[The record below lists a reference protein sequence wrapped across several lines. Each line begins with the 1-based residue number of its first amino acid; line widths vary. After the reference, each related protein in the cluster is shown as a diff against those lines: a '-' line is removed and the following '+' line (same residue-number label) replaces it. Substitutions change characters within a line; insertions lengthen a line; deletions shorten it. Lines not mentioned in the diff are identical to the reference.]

1 MGAVSDPRDPRDQND
16 RDLDLD
22 DEQTRRYSPPVE
34 PATSVTL
41 GPDETMSAGQVGLPD
56 LRLGL
61 GRLSRGLIA
70 YGVIGLVFAALSL
83 GVLVYVNNRFDTA
96 GKRVETT
103 MGTLATTIDQ
113 TATVLHDASTTAES
127 FTATLG
133 RTEDGVR
140 SAAATI
146 VGVRTNLQK
155 LESVLRTV
163 NVLGISALGPAAD
176 AVGDIA
182 TQIEGLDTR
191 LTAIADSLVTSGDS
205 LAANGTSLGQL
216 GDSTAAVAERLR
228 SGVVQDSM
236 ADVHLVIV
244 TMLLLMAAWAAVPAI
259 GALAFGMWLRRELE
273 SSAA

>member
-1 MGAVSDPRDPRDQND
+1 MSDPRDPRDQND

-113 TATVLHDASTTAES
+113 TATVLHDASTTAQS

-273 SSAA
+273 SSAV